1 MADEKGVADII
12 LLNLGDPVPGAVELC
27 DHLSRNMKASLVV
40 SYLGG
45 GEEEQKGRVGI
56 HELGLSVF
64 PSPERAMRAI
74 GASWRRAESVRAR
87 SGSHFKSPPPAAG
100 PKTADALQTRFLT
113 EPEALGLLAPFGL
126 PYPRHKMAASSGE
139 AVKAADELGY
149 PVVLKLVSPDVPHK
163 SEAGGVMTGLSS
175 AQEVE
180 QAHERIMQN
189 ASAHNPEAEIRGVLV
204 CRQARPGL
212 EAIVGAVQDPV
223 FGPTLMFGLGGIHTE
238 LFKDVSF
245 RVLPIDRSEAKRMI
259 REIKGFPLLAGF
271 RGAGRGGCGR
281 PGRAFDDG
289 VKGHGADARNK
300 GAGPEPGAALPRWAE
315 SPGCPGAGNKILS
328 RAVYGF

>member
-1 MADEKGVADII
+1 
-12 LLNLGDPVPGAVELC
+12 
-27 DHLSRNMKASLVV
+27 
-40 SYLGG
+40 
-45 GEEEQKGRVGI
+45 
-56 HELGLSVF
+56 
-64 PSPERAMRAI
+64 MRAI

-87 SGSHFKSPPPAAG
+87 SGSHFKNPPPAAG

-271 RGAGRGGCGR
+271 RGQAGVDVDALAELLMTVSKVMEQT
-281 PGRAFDDG
+281 PGIRELDLNPVRLYPDG
-289 VKGHGADARNK
+289 LKVLDVRVLATK
-300 GAGPEPGAALPRWAE
+300 
-315 SPGCPGAGNKILS
+315 S
-328 RAVYGF
+328 